1 MIKIGK
7 ETKLKPGEAIK
18 KAVDFFGPKGYGLT
32 VKDECETSATF
43 EGAGGSVAV
52 SACDSKKGSSV
63 DIEAVE
69 WEIQAKEFM
78 SKLK

>member
-7 ETKLKPGEAIK
+7 ESKLKPGEAIK
-18 KAVDFFGPKGYGLT
+18 KAVDFFGPGGYGLE

-43 EGAGGSVAV
+43 QGAGGSVVV
-52 SACDSKKGSSV
+52 SACENENGSTV
-63 DIEAVE
+63 DVEAVE
-69 WEIQAKEFM
+69 WEIQAQEFM